1 MANCKDDSAI
11 VTSWWHLYLGAWF
24 AATVLSAVFTW
35 GCRRLAPRLGLVDK
49 PLDEAHKRHGVATP
63 VMGGAAMCLAWLA
76 VIGVGLA
83 ASVALKDLVSERISL
98 YLPGIQTVGPQLIAI
113 VAGSTAIT
121 ALGML
126 DDRFR
131 LGALSKFV
139 GQFCV
144 AGAIACWGVRIT
156 VFVSQPILTWAITT
170 LWIMTIVNAM
180 NFFDNMDGLAAG
192 TAAIAAFLFL
202 FTAGIRGQYFVGVLA
217 AATLGSACGFLLF
230 NLPPASIFMG
240 DGGSHFLG
248 CNLAVIGT
256 LTTFYTPRESPTPI
270 PVLIPLFILGL
281 PLFDAAAVVFL
292 RLLRGQPIY
301 VGDNTHI
308 SHRFEKLGLSR
319 PKAVLLVCLLSFTIG
334 SGAVA
339 LLWLPVAGTVI
350 VLLQTIAVLSIVS
363 IIQFSLPETDA

>member
-1 MANCKDDSAI
+1 MTK
-11 VTSWWHLYLGAWF
+11 WWHLYLGTWL
-24 AATVLSAVFTW
+24 AAAILSAIFTYV
-35 GCRRLAPRLGLVDK
+35 CKRLAPRLGLLDK
-49 PLDEAHKRHGVATP
+49 PLHEAHKLHTATTP
-63 VMGGAAMCLAWLA
+63 VIGGVAMCLAWVL
-76 VIGVGLA
+76 VIGAGLLG
-83 ASVALKDLVSERISL
+83 SMALKNLVSDRISL
-98 YLPGIQTVGPQLIAI
+98 YLPGIQTVGPQLLAI
-113 VAGSTAIT
+113 VGGGAAFT
-121 ALGML
+121 ALGAI

-131 LGALSKFV
+131 LGALPKFV

-156 VFVSQPILTWAITT
+156 IFVSQPVLTWALTT

-202 FTAGIRGQYFVGVLA
+202 FVAGIRGQYFVGVLA

-248 CNLAVIGT
+248 CSLAVIGA

-270 PVLIPLFILGL
+270 PVLIPLFVLGL
-281 PLFDAAAVVFL
+281 PLFDAAAVVFM
-292 RLLRGQPIY
+292 RLLRGKPIY

-319 PKAVLLVCLLSFTIG
+319 PQAVLLVCLLSFTIG

-339 LLWLPVAGTVI
+339 LLWLPLAGSII

-363 IIQFSLPETDA
+363 IIQFCIPETDRPSC